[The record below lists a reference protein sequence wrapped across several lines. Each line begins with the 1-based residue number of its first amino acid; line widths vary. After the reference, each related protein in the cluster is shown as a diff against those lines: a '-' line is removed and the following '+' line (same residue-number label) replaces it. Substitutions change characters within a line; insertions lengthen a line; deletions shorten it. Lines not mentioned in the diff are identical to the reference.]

1 MLLNKLIKM
10 RMNMILINKIKIKFQ
25 IMKLMGMFKI
35 QYKRYKREIKIL
47 LFQIRNIKKKIKF
60 LYNNM
65 IRMQHY

>member
-10 RMNMILINKIKIKFQ
+10 RMNMVLINKIKIKFQ